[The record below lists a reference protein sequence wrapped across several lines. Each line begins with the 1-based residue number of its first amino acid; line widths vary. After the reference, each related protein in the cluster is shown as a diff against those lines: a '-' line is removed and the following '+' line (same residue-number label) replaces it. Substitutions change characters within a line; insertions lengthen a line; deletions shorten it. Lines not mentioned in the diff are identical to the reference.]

1 MSNTLTVAG
10 KGKVAMDKWVVRCS
24 IFLLFI
30 AMSLAFRFSL
40 NPDGKHFD
48 SLLTC
53 QNNNNNI
60 SSSSYLKERIVELA
74 NDPHTVDWM
83 KKIRRQIHENPEL
96 AFEEFE
102 TSKLIR
108 QQLDQMGIAYRW
120 PVARTGVVATL
131 GSGSSPFVALR
142 ADMDALPIQEMV
154 EWEHKSKVDGKMHA
168 CGHDAHAAMLL
179 GAARILKQLQDTL
192 QGTVVLI
199 FQPAEEQGQG
209 GKDMIAE
216 GVLDNVDAIFGL
228 HTVHRYPTGVVA
240 SRPGEFL
247 AGCGSFK
254 AKIIGKGGHAAIPH
268 DSIDPILAASTAVI
282 SLQNIVS
289 REIDP
294 LDSQVV
300 SVAMIHGGT
309 AFNVIPDSA
318 TIEGTFRAFSRKSFN
333 ALRERIKEVI
343 EGQAAVHRCTCEV
356 NFTGTEH
363 PIIPPT
369 VNDARIYE
377 HVRRVSIDIVGEG
390 NVELAPVFMGSEDFA
405 FYLDKVPGSF
415 LFLGMRNE
423 KIGSIYHP
431 HSPYYTID
439 EDVFPIGAS
448 IYAVFA
454 HSYLSNSTRNLNSY
468 D

>member
-1 MSNTLTVAG
+1 MGNTL
-10 KGKVAMDKWVVRCS
+10 
-24 IFLLFI
+24 ILF
-30 AMSLAFRFSL
+30 
-40 NPDGKHFD
+40 
-48 SLLTC
+48 LTC
-53 QNNNNNI
+53 QNNNNNNI
-60 SSSSYLKERIVELA
+60 SSSSYLKERIVDLA

-216 GVLDNVDAIFGL
+216 GFL
-228 HTVHRYPTGVVA
+228 TMYPTGVVA

-254 AKIIGKGGHAAIPH
+254 AKIIGKGGHAAIPQ

-294 LDSQVV
+294 FRFP
-300 SVAMIHGGT
+300 AMIHGGT
-309 AFNVIPDSA
+309 AFNVIPESA
-318 TIEGTFRAFSRKSFN
+318 TIEGTFRAFSKKSFN

-390 NVELAPVFMGSEDFA
+390 NVELAPIFMGSEDFC
-405 FYLDKVPGSF
+405 F
-415 LFLGMRNE
+415 L
-423 KIGSIYHP
+423 P
-431 HSPYYTID
+431 
-439 EDVFPIGAS
+439 
-448 IYAVFA
+448 
-454 HSYLSNSTRNLNSY
+454 
-468 D
+468 

>member
-1 MSNTLTVAG
+1 MGNTLILYQHA
-10 KGKVAMDKWVVRCS
+10 K
-24 IFLLFI
+24 II
-30 AMSLAFRFSL
+30 II
-40 NPDGKHFD
+40 
-48 SLLTC
+48 SLL
-53 QNNNNNI
+53 
-60 SSSSYLKERIVELA
+60 LLLLHMRERIVELA

-108 QQLDQMGIAYRW
+108 QQLDQMGISYRW

-142 ADMDALPIQEMV
+142 ADMDALPIQEMA
-154 EWEHKSKVDGKMHA
+154 EWGHKSKVDGKMHA
-168 CGHDAHAAMLL
+168 CGHDAHSAMLL

-209 GKDMIAE
+209 GREMIAE

-228 HTVHRYPTGVVA
+228 HTVHRYFTGVVA

-247 AGCGSFK
+247 AGCGSFR
-254 AKIIGKGGHAAIPH
+254 AKIIGKGGHAAIPQ
-268 DSIDPILAASTAVI
+268 DSIDPILAASSAVI

-294 LDSQVV
+294 IDSQVV

-309 AFNVIPDSA
+309 AFNVIPEFA
-318 TIEGTFRAFSRKSFN
+318 TIEGTFRAFSRKSFD

-343 EGQAAVHRCTCEV
+343 ESQAAVHRCSCEI

-363 PIIPPT
+363 PTIPPT

-377 HVRRVSIDIVGEG
+377 HVRRVSIDILGEG
-390 NVELAPVFMGSEDFA
+390 NVELAPSFMGSEDFA
-405 FYLDKVPGSF
+405 FYLENVPGSF
-415 LFLGMRNE
+415 LFLGIRNE
-423 KIGSIYHP
+423 RIGSIYQP
-431 HSPYYTID
+431 HSPYFTID
-439 EDVFPIGAS
+439 EDVFPYWS
-448 IYAVFA
+448 INICGLCTFIPFKF
-454 HSYLSNSTRNLNSY
+454 NKNLEFF
-468 D
+468 